1 MALKTFYT
9 KFRGYFYDPTG
20 VNYTVDIETEEEASN
35 YKTIRLGSTPFV
47 VDCDADENYFKPVR
61 TRTAK
66 LTVIDEDG
74 TLYDQ
79 IMPKDNFSTR
89 VSILRN
95 NYGIGT
101 WFVSCETFE
110 KPLVSRPHEVT
121 FNLNGFLA
129 MTEFVKADPVYTN
142 TTTLYGLLRSIGKG
156 FNDVGLSSWYTSFY
170 FPKTYNY
177 GNVIDYSWFFDTK
190 KYKDVDGDHVEIVGK
205 SLLSVIEAF
214 CKFYG
219 LVAIENNGSIVFVGD
234 FTTNNYYEYFVYY
247 GQLPNIRDN
256 GRSIIY
262 NNVQWSDLVLMGKKQ
277 TVNTIRPAKSVS
289 VVSKIEEYDN
299 RVSLPPFASK
309 SYYFGEILKYDVNP
323 TRYTHCHSLMSDMEN
338 IGGTLIMGKPRA
350 FEKKQKKA
358 LSSANSYYVNEYT
371 ITYNGEAEGTYPL
384 NASYLYVGNV
394 TYPLSKNWANISA
407 SSFHSTSDELTNEQ
421 VWCGAF
427 MVRSEIYEGSAQ
439 KASYNLTDMLYVS
452 GLCYSPI
459 NDLTPTFPEQFSKM
473 KAVTLRSDKIVKI
486 YNGFVNIKASAKIID
501 YYGNFADADG
511 VVMNF
516 QLKIGNRYYSDT
528 DGWTED
534 ESFFSISFKDGKI
547 LSNKT
552 AFMHTTEE
560 SGFFI
565 EIPSGQYQEG
575 IVELSVT
582 PAFWKSGST
591 NDGKLPMCAMF
602 SELSVDFT
610 YKASD
615 LAFGDRENNFFA
627 MIDAGAKDEIEV
639 ENDIASDCY
648 NKAAEN
654 VIKKQYSLDN
664 AQNDNKNNIKPEL
677 LLLSRMKEYYSKPR
691 SILSLE
697 VSYERKNS
705 LTLSSVI
712 WQDGKTYFPFGYSID
727 YKANKV
733 NLKLFE
739 QPDYPD
745 DIIP

>member
-1 MALKTFYT
+1 MALKKFYT
-9 KFRGYFYDPTG
+9 KFRGSFYDPNG
-20 VNYTVDIETEEEASN
+20 VNYTVDIETEEEVSN
-35 YKTIRLGSTPFV
+35 YKTILLGATPFL

-66 LTVIDEDG
+66 LTIIDEDG

-95 NYGIGT
+95 NYGIGH
-101 WFVSCETFE
+101 WFVSCESFE
-110 KPLVSRPHEVT
+110 KPLGSRPHEVT

-129 MTEFVKADPVYTN
+129 MTEFVKADPVFTN
-142 TTTLYGLLRSIGKG
+142 TTTLFSLLRSIGKG

-177 GNVIDYSWFFDTK
+177 QSQIDYSWFFETK
-190 KYKDVDGDHVEIVGK
+190 KYKELDGDHVEIVGK

-247 GQLPNIRDN
+247 SQLPTIRDN

-262 NNVQWSDLVLMGKKQ
+262 NNVQWSDLVLMGKEQ
-277 TVNTIRPAKSVS
+277 TANTIRPAKSVS
-289 VVSKIEEYDN
+289 VVSKIDEYANDMK
-299 RVSLPPFASK
+299 LPSFASK
-309 SYYFGEILKYDVNP
+309 AYHFGEIQSRDSQFQ
-323 TRYTHCHSLMSDMEN
+323 CHSLMSDMEN
-338 IGGTLIMGKPRA
+338 IGGTLTMGNPRE
-350 FEKKQKKA
+350 FV
-358 LSSANSYYVNEYT
+358 VNLRKDTNGVYNVYT
-371 ITYNGEAEGTYPL
+371 ITSVRESAGSYPI
-384 NASYLYVGNV
+384 SYSFLALGPLS
-394 TYPLSKNWANISA
+394 YPLSKDWDKIGPNGTAHNE
-407 SSFHSTSDELTNEQ
+407 ELKNAH

-427 MVRSEIYEGSAQ
+427 MVRSEIYESPK
-439 KASYNLTDMLYVS
+439 KASYNLTDMLFVS
-452 GLCYSPI
+452 GLCYSESHGI
-459 NDLTPTFPEQFSKM
+459 SPTFDELFSKM
-473 KAVTLRSDKIVKI
+473 KAATLRSEKYVKI
-486 YNGFVNIKASAKIID
+486 YNGFINIRAAAKIID
-501 YYGNFADADG
+501 YYGNFSDADG
-511 VVMNF
+511 VILNF
-516 QLKIGNRYYSDT
+516 QLKIGNRYYNSL
-528 DGWTED
+528 GVWTEE
-534 ESFFSISFKDGKI
+534 ESFFSVSFKDGKI

-552 AFMHTTEE
+552 SLMQTSEE
-560 SGFFI
+560 DGFFI
-565 EIPSGQYQEG
+565 ELQVGEMQEG
-575 IVELSVT
+575 IVELSVS

-591 NDGKLPMCAMF
+591 DDGKMPMCAMF
-602 SELSVDFT
+602 SELSVNFT
-610 YKASD
+610 YKSSD
-615 LAFGDRENNFFA
+615 LAFGDKENVFLS
-627 MIDAGAKDEIEV
+627 MLDAGAKDEIEV
-639 ENDIASDCY
+639 KNDIASDCY

-654 VIKKQYSLDN
+654 IIKKPYSFDN
-664 AQNDNKNNIKPEL
+664 EQTDNGVKPEL
-677 LLLSRMKEYYSKPR
+677 LLLSRMKEYYSKR
-691 SILSLE
+691 RNILSLE
-697 VSYERKNS
+697 VAYGRASS